1 MRFPHLPVST
11 LGNSI
16 TAVKELD
23 SLEPMDCPYRIILT
37 TKILHGQSWTI
48 WMGIQSK
55 SSIRLR
61 TMAMEQIGNEN
72 NQPFAGNWPSWWMN
86 DFNNSNWKTGRLPI
100 GYDLGNI
107 RTNKMRAKR
116 KLELAV
122 QKLED
127 DPLGAVGIHN

>member
-1 MRFPHLPVST
+1 
-11 LGNSI
+11 
-16 TAVKELD
+16 
-23 SLEPMDCPYRIILT
+23 
-37 TKILHGQSWTI
+37 
-48 WMGIQSK
+48 
-55 SSIRLR
+55 
-61 TMAMEQIGNEN
+61 MEQIGNEN